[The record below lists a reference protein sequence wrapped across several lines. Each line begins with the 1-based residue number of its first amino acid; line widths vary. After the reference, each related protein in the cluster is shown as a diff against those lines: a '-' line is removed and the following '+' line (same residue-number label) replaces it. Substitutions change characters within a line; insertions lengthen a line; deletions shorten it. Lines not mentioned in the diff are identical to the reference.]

1 MSHFYHFMISFTYNG
16 MTTGLLMGTLTPPN
30 NQLMPKARIPSPS
43 TSPCPTPPP
52 DSQTLSGVTIH
63 IIDAKLDP
71 KETREMHSLAQSIG
85 ARISRT
91 PQHASVLITAVRMKR
106 RLERHISWDVANTKH
121 IVSPQW
127 LRACA
132 AQDKLLPFSQFRM
145 IKTAAG
151 DHHVSLNRVTMGSTP
166 AGPSHSDAVD
176 PGNYEHP
183 LSIHRRSPLVCPN
196 QELCLEL
203 ATLMKARSLEGE
215 SNSELS
221 YSRAIATLKAY
232 PKAIKDAGE
241 VRKLPH
247 IGPKIQ
253 KLIEEY
259 LKTGKISEAQKAAA
273 SERFQILSLLTQVHG
288 IGSAKAREHYAAGH
302 RNLQDLIKFYGAKA
316 EAGTHLGV
324 FAALQLHD
332 ELNTPIP
339 REEVESIAKDVF
351 KELSTIQPG
360 CKYTICGG
368 YRRGKPY
375 SNDIDIIFTHRQ
387 TGLERH
393 LCVKLVEHLKEIGTV
408 KHVLNHS
415 DYTSNHE
422 GTHGHQTKSR
432 ASMDALDKAL
442 VIFKSKDSLHRRVDL
457 IFAPYSVYWTAIVGW
472 TGSKQFERDLRIHA
486 KQQGLKFD
494 SGGITRLRDSKPIVA
509 YSEEEVFSK
518 LDLKYIEP
526 EFRNADV

>member
-1 MSHFYHFMISFTYNG
+1 MMKLDFSSERARGRVSASTAF
-16 MTTGLLMGTLTPPN
+16 GLEAKQPTID
-30 NQLMPKARIPSPS
+30 LMPKARIPSPS
-43 TSPCPTPPP
+43 TSPGPTPPP
-52 DSQTLSGVTIH
+52 ESEALSGITLHV
-63 IIDAKLDP
+63 IDAKLDP
-71 KETREMHSLAQSIG
+71 KEIGEMHSLTQRTG
-85 ARISRT
+85 AKLSRT
-91 PQHASVLITAVRMKR
+91 PQHASVLITALTMKR
-106 RLERHISWDVANTKH
+106 RLERHLSWDVANTKH

-132 AQDKLLPFSQFRM
+132 AQNKLMPFSQFQT

-151 DHHVSLNRVTMGSTP
+151 DRRASLTRAALDATQGSTP
-166 AGPSHSDAVD
+166 AGTSHSDAID
-176 PGNYEHP
+176 PGNYEHS
-183 LSIHRRSPLVCPN
+183 LSTHRRSPLVCPN

-203 ATLMKARSLEGE
+203 ATLMKARFLEGE

-232 PKAIKDAGE
+232 PKVIKDAGE

-259 LKTGKISEAQKAAA
+259 LKTGKIAEAQKAAT
-273 SERFQILSLLTQVHG
+273 SERFQVLSLFTLVHG
-288 IGSAKAREHYAAGH
+288 VGAAKAREHYAAGH
-302 RNLQDLIKFYGAKA
+302 KTLQDLHKFYGAKA

-324 FAALQLHD
+324 LAALQLHD
-332 ELNTPIP
+332 ELNTTIP
-339 REEVESIAKDVF
+339 REEVTTIAKNVF
-351 KELSTIQPG
+351 DELSKIQPG
-360 CKYTICGG
+360 CEYTICGG

-393 LCVKLVEHLKEIGTV
+393 LCTKLVEHLKEIGMV

-415 DYTSNHE
+415 AYTSNHE

-432 ASMDALDKAL
+432 ACMDVLDKAL
-442 VIFKSKDSLHRRVDL
+442 VILKPKESLHRRVDL
-457 IFAPYSVYWTAIVGW
+457 IFTQYSVYWTAIVGW

-486 KQQGLKFD
+486 KQQGMKFD
-494 SGGITRLRDSKPIVA
+494 SGGM
-509 YSEEEVFSK
+509 
-518 LDLKYIEP
+518 
-526 EFRNADV
+526 